1 MTSIPAIPLTPP
13 QDLGKLRNQVLDT
26 LLFTMCAIGLPAFG
40 LAQWRAQDLGWG
52 LREALQLAVY
62 AALLWATW
70 SRHRISQRFKAN
82 ILVLLFL
89 SIGVAGEITLG
100 VFAGGIFFLPIPLFI
115 AAQFHSIR
123 TTLLVGAVVLFI
135 PALTAVGFS
144 VLGWTLPV
152 VAEALLRS
160 PLNWGVYVLC
170 FCVLVIFTGVSIRRY
185 RDVVERLLGEVS
197 EHRDALLNRNRE
209 LEQALAEIRTLQ
221 GILPICSW
229 CHQIRDDAGAW
240 KQLEHY
246 ISTHSEAQFSHGI
259 CPSCVSKGVI

>member
-1 MTSIPAIPLTPP
+1 MTSITATTLAPP
-13 QDLGKLRNQVLDT
+13 HVLGNLRNQVLDT
-26 LLFTMCAIGLPAFG
+26 LLFTMSSIGLPTFA

-52 LREALQLAVY
+52 AREALQLVVY

-70 SRHRISQRFKAN
+70 SRQHLSQRFKAN
-82 ILVLLFL
+82 LLVLLFL
-89 SIGVAGEITLG
+89 SIGFAGEVTLG

-115 AAQFHSIR
+115 AAQFHSVR
-123 TTLLVGAVVLFI
+123 TVLLLGALVIAI
-135 PALTAVGFS
+135 PAVTATGFS
-144 VLGWTLPV
+144 MLDWTLPV
-152 VAEALLRS
+152 TAETLLRN
-160 PLNWGVYVLC
+160 PLNWGLYVLS
-170 FCVLVIFTGVSIRRY
+170 FCVLVIFTGTSIRRY
-185 RDVVERLLGEVS
+185 REVVERLLSEVS
-197 EHRDALLNRNRE
+197 EHRDALLDRNRE

-259 CPSCVSKGVI
+259 CPNCVSKGVI